1 MVTSSL
7 VDQTIHQIS
16 AKRVPFEMDKVQ
28 ASKPLKIKRRKS
40 SKPVSGLDGLIGD
53 AVSILSK
60 RLQASLLN
68 HGHHNTSEIASLVS
82 ALSIARMAFPGL
94 AEEQMEVVREDSVTH
109 APVPSESV
117 VDYPKYART
126 GRLDAADLFCWRKE
140 LEVLWKKHIIKD
152 ELHQPVVRSLGVPVM
167 TIVNHIR
174 DGAAWDTIRK
184 LYPGLVMDDIR
195 ACASMATECGW
206 LTDD

>member
-1 MVTSSL
+1 MITSSL

-16 AKRVPFEMDKVQ
+16 AKRVPFEMDKEQ
-28 ASKPLKIKRRKS
+28 ASKPLKIKRRKRL
-40 SKPVSGLDGLIGD
+40 KPVNSLDGLIGE

-60 RLQASLLN
+60 RLQASLLT

-82 ALSIARMAFPGL
+82 ALSIARMAFPG
-94 AEEQMEVVREDSVTH
+94 AIEERVEDVRDDSVTH

-117 VDYPKYART
+117 VDYPINARL
-126 GRLDAADLFCWRKE
+126 GRLDEVDAFRWRKD

-174 DGAAWDTIRK
+174 DGSAWDTIRK

>member
-1 MVTSSL
+1 M
-7 VDQTIHQIS
+7 
-16 AKRVPFEMDKVQ
+16 
-28 ASKPLKIKRRKS
+28 
-40 SKPVSGLDGLIGD
+40 
-53 AVSILSK
+53 
-60 RLQASLLN
+60 
-68 HGHHNTSEIASLVS
+68 
-82 ALSIARMAFPGL
+82 
-94 AEEQMEVVREDSVTH
+94 TH

-117 VDYPKYART
+117 VDYPSYART
-126 GRLDAADLFCWRKE
+126 GRLDAADVFCWRKE
-140 LEVLWKKHIIKD
+140 LEVLWKNHIAKD